1 MAGASVEARLKAVH
15 KLRARYVDIACT
27 FSSIHL
33 TNMRPRVREE
43 AEPDAP
49 DWILSQSTVVNKV
62 SVSVYQRKRPR
73 GDFRNVK
80 ITGMMAQTPRAFIA
94 GIMNFE
100 DRRQWEGMFED
111 GIVVEAVDTGETMCP
126 ILADEDLSPDGADG
140 SGATAEVETPSLPE
154 GLVKAAESR
163 SFARKADDVITFL
176 QTVDLAGIP
185 QGMPIA
191 FLNDPERQHGLAH
204 LRKQMMLSHP
214 EECMLCKT
222 RFHSSAAIRFCPCC
236 SMVSCASC
244 VSKRVFE
251 VVSRCVVSVC
261 VHCYRESSR
270 IRHSPQAVQDS
281 SGIDVSVRGK
291 WWRPEELGIADF
303 SDGAS
308 SVASAS
314 MLDPNALHIDK
325 NTRTLVPGLL
335 DGIDIDNFAVAAA
348 DGEKEEVLAAS
359 PVEALLSAAGAER
372 APDDSLA
379 VMKHESVDG
388 GKKTARCKSC
398 GEMIS
403 RDMTSIEQ
411 HMEECAGLQ
420 GGSSAAVT
428 GSASLWTGDTDVGY
442 SGTIKSLAGIARRPE
457 LQKCPTK
464 IIYRTAKSHSK
475 VFQPREV
482 CAFQDAFMDADG
494 TCYLYEVSV
503 RHCDVR
509 GLPGH
514 VTADVLMLL
523 HVARPIKGSQGT
535 CAITT
540 ISQVDARA
548 QTGNSWLLSFL
559 SDESNN
565 IGNLCDLRRII
576 MLFH

>member
-1 MAGASVEARLKAVH
+1 
-15 KLRARYVDIACT
+15 
-27 FSSIHL
+27 
-33 TNMRPRVREE
+33 
-43 AEPDAP
+43 
-49 DWILSQSTVVNKV
+49 
-62 SVSVYQRKRPR
+62 
-73 GDFRNVK
+73 
-80 ITGMMAQTPRAFIA
+80 
-94 GIMNFE
+94 
-100 DRRQWEGMFED
+100 
-111 GIVVEAVDTGETMCP
+111 
-126 ILADEDLSPDGADG
+126 
-140 SGATAEVETPSLPE
+140 
-154 GLVKAAESR
+154 
-163 SFARKADDVITFL
+163 
-176 QTVDLAGIP
+176 
-185 QGMPIA
+185 
-191 FLNDPERQHGLAH
+191 
-204 LRKQMMLSHP
+204 
-214 EECMLCKT
+214 
-222 RFHSSAAIRFCPCC
+222 
-236 SMVSCASC
+236 
-244 VSKRVFE
+244 
-251 VVSRCVVSVC
+251 
-261 VHCYRESSR
+261 
-270 IRHSPQAVQDS
+270 
-281 SGIDVSVRGK
+281 
-291 WWRPEELGIADF
+291 
-303 SDGAS
+303 
-308 SVASAS
+308 
-314 MLDPNALHIDK
+314 
-325 NTRTLVPGLL
+325 
-335 DGIDIDNFAVAAA
+335 
-348 DGEKEEVLAAS
+348 
-359 PVEALLSAAGAER
+359 
-372 APDDSLA
+372 
-379 VMKHESVDG
+379 
-388 GKKTARCKSC
+388 
-398 GEMIS
+398 MIS

-565 IGNLCDLRRII
+565 IGNLCDLRRIK